1 MATTDHGIRSPT
13 HINGAFPTGAG
24 RQASVGLA
32 LVRHL
37 VPIVSRRFVMWADA
51 SSTVKPTSD

>member
-24 RQASVGLA
+24 RQASVGLVP
-32 LVRHL
+32 VRHP
-37 VPIVSRRFVMWADA
+37 VPIVSRQFIMWADV